1 VADTVTVVF
10 AVYGALADGWFDE
23 QAESVRRMYT
33 RAGPVQE
40 KLQTLLDRTPNNVVT
55 INTANVMGGDPAP
68 GFVKHFGAIVEYKE
82 ERRAYACQ
90 EGQTIDFS
98 QQTAR
103 LESDPATV
111 TATGTVT
118 VLYAVYGAL
127 DGNQVARAQD
137 VKKALQT
144 LLNQT
149 LPDGTPNNVV
159 TIDNANMGGDPA
171 VGLVKH
177 FGAYVEV
184 GRPGQPGTTI
194 YFACQE
200 GQKIDFSGIYGP
212 VLERGAAPPP
222 TGPSVRT

>member
-1 VADTVTVVF
+1 
-10 AVYGALADGWFDE
+10 
-23 QAESVRRMYT
+23 
-33 RAGPVQE
+33 
-40 KLQTLLDRTPNNVVT
+40 
-55 INTANVMGGDPAP
+55 
-68 GFVKHFGAIVEYKE
+68 VEYKKQLH
-82 ERRAYACQ
+82 AYACQ
-90 EGQTIDFS
+90 EDQTIDFS

-103 LESDPATV
+103 LLDREAQ
-111 TATGTVT
+111 ATGTVK
-118 VLYAVYGAL
+118 VVYAVFGAL

-149 LPDGTPNNVV
+149 LPNGDSNNVV
-159 TIDNANMGGDPA
+159 TINDKNMGGDPA

-184 GRPGQPGTTI
+184 GRPAQPGTTI

-200 GQKIDFSGIYGP
+200 GQTIDFSSIYGP
-212 VLERGAAPPP
+212 ELERGAAPPP